1 MHPMRALWRCTF
13 TSGSR
18 TQNTRYCILGLALGP
33 VWDIAHRLRRHAD
46 WNGLRVD
53 AQCTKKQH
61 PGARWR
67 HCSPSF
73 FTLGRGS
80 QGEQQRLP
88 MCRQQVSNAVCKSL
102 ELIGVDTEHYSGK
115 SMRLGGISAA
125 LTAKFQAPVLY
136 LQSGPG
142 SQNAAQNYMVPK
154 DPSV

>member
-1 MHPMRALWRCTF
+1 
-13 TSGSR
+13 
-18 TQNTRYCILGLALGP
+18 LALGP